1 MSKLTSF
8 FLPKIKKIGKFI
20 LFRDKK
26 LFYYDHFGTL
36 NFFRLVILNV
46 IAPGRIL
53 NRIRYKRFPI
63 RNSTMN
69 VLNDSIV
76 INPHKVNPEDL
87 VNLTADTIRKHGAA
101 VVDGFFSENYLEEF
115 RKKHSSFFPPPIDE
129 SNDPHLI
136 NPEKWMGKTM
146 SLDIQDLWMNDFIVK
161 VIQNYIGRL
170 PYARNYPVVA
180 ETRPRRKTSSLVRSK
195 NIAKGSRQEYG
206 SGAGALSWHV
216 DHSCLIQ
223 AAVYFD
229 DVVPDGSH
237 MEIVSGTHKLPCI
250 SSNHSDETV
259 EKSRWASKIL
269 PCVGK
274 KGSIQF
280 HCGNVLHRLN
290 AKPLSSRC
298 WLKFE
303 YTSGPNIALT
313 PTGIA
318 SLLDCSSNYEDLTP
332 ERKQIISGLLPLK
345 VNKGY
350 EPYRGGFI
358 PTRYKGI

>member
-1 MSKLTSF
+1 VSKLTSF
-8 FLPKIKKIGKFI
+8 FLPKIKKIGKFF

-26 LFYYDHFGTL
+26 QFYYGHFGTL
-36 NFFRLVILNV
+36 NFFRLVVLNV

-53 NRIRYKRFPI
+53 NRIRYKRFLI

-76 INPHKVNPEDL
+76 INPHEVNPEDL
-87 VNLTADTIRKHGAA
+87 VNLTADTMRKHGAV
-101 VVDGFFSENYLEEF
+101 VVDGFFSEKYLEEF
-115 RKKHSSFFPPPIDE
+115 RKKHSSFFPPLIDE
-129 SNDPHLI
+129 PNDPHLL
-136 NPEKWMGKTM
+136 NPEKWTGKKM

-170 PYARNYPVVA
+170 PYARNYPLVS
-180 ETRPRRKTSSLVRSK
+180 ETRPRRKTSSLERSMD
-195 NIAKGSRQEYG
+195 IAKGSRQEYG
-206 SGAGALSWHV
+206 AGAGALSWHV
-216 DHSCLIQ
+216 DHACLIQ

-237 MEIVSGTHKLPCI
+237 MEIVSGTNKLPCI
-250 SSNHSDETV
+250 TSNHSDETV

-298 WLKFE
+298 WIKFE
-303 YTSGPNIALT
+303 YTSGPGILLT

-332 ERKQIISGLLPLK
+332 ERKQILSGLLPPY
-345 VNKGY
+345 VYKGY
-350 EPYRGGFI
+350 EPHRGGFI